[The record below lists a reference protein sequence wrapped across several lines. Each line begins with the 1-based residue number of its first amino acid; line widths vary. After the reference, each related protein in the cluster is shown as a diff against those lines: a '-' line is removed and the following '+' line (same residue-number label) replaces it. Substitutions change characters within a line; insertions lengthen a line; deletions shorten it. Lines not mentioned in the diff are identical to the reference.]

1 MPLPRELTRSIR
13 STASV
18 KTKTVRTSRSSIGF
32 VNIGL
37 LALCAGLLLYYV
49 VLVNGWTAAKYR
61 ISSLQNQ
68 LSYYTDLHSSLID
81 QQSELQNSED
91 VAAFAAAHNM
101 VAAHDISYV
110 FENGNIALGR

>member
-1 MPLPRELTRSIR
+1 M
-13 STASV
+13 
-18 KTKTVRTSRSSIGF
+18 GF
-32 VNIGL
+32 ANIGL

-91 VAAFAAAHNM
+91 VAAYAAAHDM

-110 FENGNIALGR
+110 FENGNVALGR